1 VPSKAV
7 LVTGCSTGIGRATA
21 EHLAAKG
28 WTVYATA
35 RRPDSIADL
44 REKGCRTLAL
54 DVTDDASMQAA
65 VDAVASES
73 GTVGVLVNNAGYGLE
88 GAAEVTPMDEI
99 RRQFETNVFGLFR
112 LCQLVL
118 PGMRD
123 QGWGR
128 IVNISSVGGKMTL
141 PGGAYYHASKHAVEA
156 FSDALRFETAGFGV
170 RVIVVEPGL
179 IKTDFANTVS
189 AKVQRAD
196 TGPYAAFN
204 EAVAKNVMNAYDG
217 VMGKLGGAV
226 GPESVAEVIERAI
239 TRDRPRTRYRITSG
253 ARFILTMRK
262 LLPDRGYDAFLR
274 TQYPR
279 PKPQ

>member
-1 VPSKAV
+1 MASKAV
-7 LVTGCSTGIGRATA
+7 IITGCSTGIGRATA

-35 RRPDSIADL
+35 RRPESIADL
-44 REKGCRTLAL
+44 RDMGCRTLAL
-54 DVTDDASMQAA
+54 DVTDEASMQAA

-73 GTVGVLVNNAGYGLE
+73 GAVGVLVNNAGYGLE
-88 GAAEVTPMDEI
+88 GAAEVTPIDEI
-99 RRQFETNVFGLFR
+99 RKQFETNVFGLFR

-123 QGWGR
+123 QRWGR

-156 FSDALRFETAGFGV
+156 FSDALRFETAAFGV
-170 RVIVVEPGL
+170 KVIVIEPGL
-179 IKTDFANTVS
+179 IKTEFGNTVH
-189 AKVQRAD
+189 ANVERKD
-196 TGPYAAFN
+196 TGPYAEFN
-204 EAVAKNVMNAYDG
+204 EAVAKTVQGAYEG
-217 VMGKLGGAV
+217 MMARLGGAV
-226 GPESVAEVIERAI
+226 GPHAVAEVIERAI

-253 ARFILTMRK
+253 ARVILTARK

-274 TQYPR
+274 MQYPR
-279 PKPQ
+279 PKPR